1 MLPRLFFCIIHKK
14 SGAAD
19 QNEINQQLQ
28 QVDIIHFPA
37 GTYTLTDSIIL
48 QSNTV
53 LESKPGTLIT
63 IPVMPDR
70 LHETINIMSRNLHI
84 TIRNLEINANGDGNR
99 EKPHGK
105 GYYNCIHYIDRD
117 SFSVYNCVFHDSLG
131 DGLKIKPL
139 PI

>member
-1 MLPRLFFCIIHKK
+1 MLPRLFFGIIHKK

-37 GTYTLTDSIIL
+37 GTYTLTYSIIF

-53 LESKPGTLIT
+53 FESKPGTLIT

-70 LHETINIMSRNLHI
+70 LH
-84 TIRNLEINANGDGNR
+84 GN
-99 EKPHGK
+99 H
-105 GYYNCIHYIDRD
+105 
-117 SFSVYNCVFHDSLG
+117 
-131 DGLKIKPL
+131 
-139 PI
+139 